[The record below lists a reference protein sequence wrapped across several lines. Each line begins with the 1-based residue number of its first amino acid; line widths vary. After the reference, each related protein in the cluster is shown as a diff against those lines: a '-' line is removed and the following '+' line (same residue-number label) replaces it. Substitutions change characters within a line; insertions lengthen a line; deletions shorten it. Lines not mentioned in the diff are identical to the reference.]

1 MQRVALPFLF
11 SLVLSS
17 CSSGPQPKTSS
28 HAFSISSAE
37 GGFVIRGSLRG
48 SYEYT
53 DKQFHVKV
61 DGGRIVSRSEDLN
74 DVHLQPL
81 IAGPGTKDA
90 RRVAEGVGKTIG
102 DFKKLVP
109 RELTKALNFTF
120 TLPRDFDPDSQWL
133 VFQFVQENGQ
143 FSVICDTHNLS
154 ETNPAAKALRPGSVC
169 WGTPD

>member
-1 MQRVALPFLF
+1 MQRVALPFLL
-11 SLVLSS
+11 SLLLSS
-17 CSSGPQPKTSS
+17 CSSGPQPKTST

-37 GGFVIRGSLRG
+37 GGFVVRGSLHG

-61 DGGRIVSRSEDLN
+61 DGGRIVSTYEDLN

-81 IAGPGTKDA
+81 IGGPGTKNSG
-90 RRVAEGVGKTIG
+90 RVAVGVGKSIG

-109 RELTKALNFTF
+109 RELTEALNFTF
-120 TLPRDFDPDSQWL
+120 ALPRDFDPDSQWL
-133 VFQFVQENGQ
+133 VFQFVEENGQ

-154 ETNPAAKALRPGSVC
+154 ETNPAAKALRLGWVC
-169 WGTPD
+169 W